1 MLNLDIQENNY
12 MNAVVEKN
20 KYTHMKSP
28 LQYKIRQPKTAH
40 ENPPLLILLH
50 GYGSNEEDLFSF
62 ASELPDE
69 LLIVSARA
77 PFDMNFGGYAWY
89 AITLGANDEK
99 FSDLDEARKSL
110 TKIAD
115 FIEYLKATYKT
126 DSKNTFLLGF
136 SQGAILSYAL
146 SLNYPNKV
154 NHVLALSGYLNEDLV
169 PNSVIDLNIET
180 DYYISHGTVDQVLPV
195 DWARKA
201 PAYLND
207 NNLKNVYSEYPVG
220 HGVAPQNFYS
230 FKSWI
235 EERL

>member
-1 MLNLDIQENNY
+1 
-12 MNAVVEKN
+12 MNTDLHYIVRKPRIE
-20 KYTHMKSP
+20 
-28 LQYKIRQPKTAH
+28 Q

-62 ASELPDE
+62 STELPDE
-69 LLIVSARA
+69 LLIVSVRA
-77 PFDMNFGGYAWY
+77 PYDMNFGGYAWY
-89 AITLGANDEK
+89 AITLDANDEK

-115 FIEYLKATYKT
+115 FIDFIKSTYKT
-126 DSKNTFLLGF
+126 NPNNTFLLGF

-154 NHVLALSGYLNEDLV
+154 NHIIALSGYINDDLS
-169 PNSVIDLNIET
+169 PSSLSSLNITT
-180 DYYISHGTVDQVLPV
+180 DYYISHGSVDQVLPV
-195 DWARKA
+195 ELARKA
-201 PAYLND
+201 PDYLNVND
-207 NNLKNVYSEYPVG
+207 LENVYSEYPVG

-235 EERL
+235 QERL